1 LIKHIESVS
10 RALNFMPDAALGSG
24 RCSGVELMPQ
34 AVVFQRFAPATAGMA
49 PFAPAGFSAMSAI
62 PAKGLREAP

>member
-1 LIKHIESVS
+1 
-10 RALNFMPDAALGSG
+10 MPDAALGSG
-24 RCSGVELMPQ
+24 WCSGVELMPQ
-34 AVVFQRFAPATAGMA
+34 AVVFQLFAPATAGMA